1 MGCLTSKK
9 VTPRMFYEA
18 HPQFKKFQT
27 SFVALKLSGGEL
39 TCLAEIFREFDLDS
53 SGEIS
58 ISEFFKSLEL
68 KGTSFSERCFAL
80 FDYDKSGELD
90 FREFT
95 ISLWNYCTADSYA
108 LISFAFD
115 LYDLDGSGSI
125 SPAEMA
131 NVCEE
136 VYGTELEENK
146 RAKLIVDK
154 LKRQSARDNKDS
166 EILEDFETSKKGFH
180 KFCKRHPALLFP
192 AFMLQEQLCTKILSK
207 SFWSKLAKRRE
218 KEFGKDEIDI
228 KWLRAQVTRNAFV
241 EIAETIGLGVERT
254 SLCRDVVSRE
264 EAARQ
269 NQIEE
274 RVKQAKKIISM
285 HKRSSR
291 RNLKKRRREKKSN
304 RDVYKHVIIYSK
316 ITYNF
321 RTLQNITS

>member
-27 SFVALKLSGGEL
+27 SFAALKLSGGEL

-115 LYDLDGSGSI
+115 LYDLVVRVASLQLKWQTY
-125 SPAEMA
+125 
-131 NVCEE
+131 VRKC
-136 VYGTELEENK
+136 TELN
-146 RAKLIVDK
+146 
-154 LKRQSARDNKDS
+154 
-166 EILEDFETSKKGFH
+166 
-180 KFCKRHPALLFP
+180 
-192 AFMLQEQLCTKILSK
+192 
-207 SFWSKLAKRRE
+207 WRRT
-218 KEFGKDEIDI
+218 D
-228 KWLRAQVTRNAFV
+228 APN
-241 EIAETIGLGVERT
+241 
-254 SLCRDVVSRE
+254 
-264 EAARQ
+264 
-269 NQIEE
+269 
-274 RVKQAKKIISM
+274 
-285 HKRSSR
+285 
-291 RNLKKRRREKKSN
+291 
-304 RDVYKHVIIYSK
+304 
-316 ITYNF
+316 
-321 RTLQNITS
+321 

>member
-1 MGCLTSKK
+1 M
-9 VTPRMFYEA
+9 
-18 HPQFKKFQT
+18 
-27 SFVALKLSGGEL
+27 
-39 TCLAEIFREFDLDS
+39 
-53 SGEIS
+53 
-58 ISEFFKSLEL
+58 EL

-136 VYGTELEENK
+136 VYGTELEEN
-146 RAKLIVDK
+146 RCAKLIVEK

-166 EILEDFETSKKGFH
+166 KILEDFETSKTGFH

-254 SLCRDVVSRE
+254 SLCRDIVNRE

-291 RNLKKRRREKKSN
+291 RNLKKRRREQKVKQ
-304 RDVYKHVIIYSK
+304 RRI
-316 ITYNF
+316 
-321 RTLQNITS
+321 